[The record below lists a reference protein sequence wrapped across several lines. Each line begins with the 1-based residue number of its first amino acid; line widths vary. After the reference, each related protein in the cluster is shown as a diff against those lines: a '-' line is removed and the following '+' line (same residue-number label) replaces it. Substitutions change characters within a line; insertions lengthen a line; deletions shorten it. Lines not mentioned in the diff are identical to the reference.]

1 MKLVVFYMLVFE
13 FRRCEGGLCAG
24 RCGVGTRNLL
34 VGTRNLLGLYCLYEV
49 FHFLVQQYRGVGGG
63 EGASCP

>member
-1 MKLVVFYMLVFE
+1 MLVFE
-13 FRRCEGGLCAG
+13 LRRCEAGLCAG

-49 FHFLVQQYRGVGGG
+49 FHFLVQQ
-63 EGASCP
+63 